1 MPCCSKRK
9 TYLKK
14 LEDRVAK
21 LRKAYVYSLGPDSE
35 LFETDNHL
43 YFLHMVS
50 VRKLKILSSKRYLFR
65 KKKYRQNK
73 GVCMH
78 NANFDDTCDTA

>member
-1 MPCCSKRK
+1 MQNVS
-9 TYLKK
+9 KK
-14 LEDRVAK
+14 LEDRVVK
-21 LRKAYVYSLGPDSE
+21 LRKAYVCSLGSDSE

-43 YFLHMVS
+43 YLLHMVS

-73 GVCMH
+73 GFCMYD
-78 NANFDDTCDTA
+78 ADFDDACNTHG